1 MLQTLKLLLPAL
13 FPSWRFFDVIGPSP
27 RIEFCAFETEDETP
41 QTWQELRPKPL
52 NMPIWRMVTWLFWNP
67 DWNDTLFLF
76 TCAER
81 LVQDPSD
88 FRSSEIFARIEAELD
103 RTADGTPQRTFVQF
117 RLVFVSRCGPDL
129 RDDVVFVSTV
139 QRLRRPADA

>member
-27 RIEFCAFETEDETP
+27 RIEFCAFETEDETHR
-41 QTWQELRPKPL
+41 TWREVRPKPL
-52 NMPIWRMVTWLFWNP
+52 RLPLWRMVMRLFWNP
-67 DWNDTLFLF
+67 HWNDSLFLF

-88 FRSSEIFARIEAELD
+88 FRSREIFSRIEAELG
-103 RTADGTPQRTFVQF
+103 RAADGTLDGPFVQF
-117 RLVFVSRCGPDL
+117 RLVFVSRYGSGL

-139 QRLRRPADA
+139 QRLSRPADA